1 MTILNSQ
8 EHIQFKSG
16 SFKWHIFYQKQMS
29 GLPALLG
36 DLHERALFDKH
47 LQETTGVERKHHC
60 VSDSVTVDSEQKPS
74 LTLPGF
80 SRSLLPF
87 MLYSMWTSRSR
98 FSWSGGEGWR
108 WKGGRRRQRKQR
120 EMERRDYS
128 VMDGQTTWQRM
139 NVSLFAGE

>member
-1 MTILNSQ
+1 M
-8 EHIQFKSG
+8 
-16 SFKWHIFYQKQMS
+16 FYQKQMS

-47 LQETTGVERKHHC
+47 LQETKRVERKHHF
-60 VSDSVTVDSEQKPS
+60 VSDTVTVDGEPDAR

-98 FSWSGGEGWR
+98 FSWSGGEACR

-120 EMERRDYS
+120 EMER
-128 VMDGQTTWQRM
+128 
-139 NVSLFAGE
+139 